1 MTKYQKEHVSN
12 MCFVTDI
19 LCFIIWLLQCSV
31 VCGVDLLMEVG
42 QLPHHVSRSTVAKTT
57 VMSSGLPPV
66 NCHWFSLALLANGEL
81 WLESH
86 DSLLAKATTESTIP

>member
-1 MTKYQKEHVSN
+1 MAKYQKEHVNS

-42 QLPHHVSRSTVAKTT
+42 QLPHH
-57 VMSSGLPPV
+57 GCLPWCMGTEWPWV
-66 NCHWFSLALLANGEL
+66 GEYVRPHGAVPSAGSNTQDL
-81 WLESH
+81 
-86 DSLLAKATTESTIP
+86 